1 MQEEDDLGYYHDG
14 TKRTLTDDQIA
25 MFRHS
30 EIYAI
35 LRDRQVRKENRQA
48 DADNGPDV
56 VEPNPEPT
64 SEGMMLSED
73 EKESVHNA
81 ENSGEKRENTVMY
94 QRTGSELSPGHNKRK
109 RNNSDDGGRVV
120 KGFTSRRLAREM
132 DTATVEDCVLDYGD
146 EPIAEEPVAQT
157 HPYEANSKIEEN
169 SQKENDPVTG
179 RKIWWPVLEAT

>member
-1 MQEEDDLGYYHDG
+1 MGYYHDG

-48 DADNGPDV
+48 DTDNGPDA
-56 VEPNPEPT
+56 VEPNPELT
-64 SEGMMLSED
+64 FEDIMLSED

-81 ENSGEKRENTVMY
+81 EGSGENRENNLGY
-94 QRTGSELSPGHNKRK
+94 QRTDSELSPGHNKRK
-109 RNNSDDGGRVV
+109 RNNSDDGRRNV
-120 KGFTSRRLAREM
+120 KTFTSRRLAREL
-132 DTATVEDCVLDYGD
+132 DTATLEDCVLDYGD
-146 EPIAEEPVAQT
+146 EPIAEVPLAHA
-157 HPYEANSKIEEN
+157 HPYEANSKIEES

-179 RKIWWPVLEAT
+179 RKIWWPVLEAN